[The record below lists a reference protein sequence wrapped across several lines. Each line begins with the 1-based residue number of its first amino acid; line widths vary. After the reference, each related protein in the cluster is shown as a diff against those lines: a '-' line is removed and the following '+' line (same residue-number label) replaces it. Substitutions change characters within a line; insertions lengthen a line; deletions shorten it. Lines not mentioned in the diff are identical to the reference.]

1 MRRIIYYCR
10 FTLLAVFAFGSA
22 VLDPRA
28 VSAEEVYTGTP
39 SKYSQPVIGKQ
50 KNSPWWRD
58 FNNPI
63 LDKLIGDALKGNFD
77 VKAAQERVRL
87 AEAVSRRSLAPML
100 PAFSIDV
107 DANMSPLDSMRFQ
120 QSELIGDMDGPTT
133 GEPPDDQPTTG
144 EPPDLLY
151 TGSAML
157 KAGLQA
163 DIWGRHYLN
172 YRASELDVSAQSADG
187 DAQAAQLAS
196 LIAEVYFDTLAAK
209 ARLALLTKQL
219 ENNQTLLSLMQK
231 RFEFGQVNALEVL
244 QQRQQV
250 AAAQALL
257 PNARAVVET
266 GIQQLNL
273 LTGKPATRPMH
284 LKAQTLPELPKAP
297 ATGSPK
303 DLINNLPA
311 LRSAVTRVRASE
323 QRADSAF
330 RGLLPKLSVSG
341 RVGVQALYADEFK
354 SQESWGVGAL
364 LSIPLW
370 EGGANH
376 AAVDQANAEQRSAQY
391 ALTQSILKAVTEVEA
406 ALTREKSQR
415 EHLAAVKKQ
424 LEAANLAYEEAT
436 QRYLAGLDNY
446 LNVLIALNSHQQ
458 AQLAALQS
466 QRDLIMSRVR
476 LYTALGGPWTKGLAS
491 DIRETK

>member
-1 MRRIIYYCR
+1 MRRLFYSFR

-22 VLDPRA
+22 TLDPCA
-28 VSAEEVYTGTP
+28 VSAEDITAGTP
-39 SKYSQPVIGKQ
+39 STYSQPIIGKQ
-50 KNSPWWRD
+50 KTTPWWRD
-58 FNNPI
+58 FNDPT

-77 VKAAQERVRL
+77 VKAAQERVHL
-87 AEAVSRRSLAPML
+87 AEAVSRRNLAPML

-107 DANMSPLDSMRFQ
+107 GANILPLSSMQFQ
-120 QSELIGDMDGPTT
+120 QPPTSGTDGSESAI
-133 GEPPDDQPTTG
+133 EPPDVA
-144 EPPDLLY
+144 Y
-151 TGSAML
+151 RGSALL
-157 KAGLQA
+157 KANLQA

-172 YRASELDVSAQSADG
+172 YSASQLDASAQSADR

-196 LIAEVYFDTLAAK
+196 LIAEVYFDTLTAE
-209 ARLALLTKQL
+209 ARLALFTNQL
-219 ENNQTLLSLMQK
+219 ENDQTLLSLMEK

-257 PNARAVVET
+257 PNARAVLET
-266 GIQQLNL
+266 GVQQLNL
-273 LTGKPATRPMH
+273 LTGRSATRP
-284 LKAQTLPELPKAP
+284 LPLNTQTLPELPKTP
-297 ATGSPK
+297 ATGTPK
-303 DLINNLPA
+303 DLIENLPA
-311 LRSAVTRVRASE
+311 LRSAVARVRAAE

-341 RVGVQALYADEFK
+341 EVGAQARYIFDFEG
-354 SQESWGVGAL
+354 QESWGVGAL

-376 AAVDQANAEQRSAQY
+376 AAVDQANAEQRSAEY
-391 ALTQSILKAVTEVEA
+391 ALTQSVLKAVTEVES

-415 EHLAAVKKQ
+415 EHFAAVQKQ

-436 QRYLAGLDNY
+436 QRYLTGLDSY

-458 AQLAALQS
+458 AQLAVLQS

-476 LYTALGGPWTKGLAS
+476 LYHALGGPWTKGLAS
-491 DIRETK
+491 DTRETK